1 MELLGRRVAEGRWNC
16 PSAAAGLGD
25 AAGTRQVQDMSRNL
39 IASLTGIVGFIAYVV
54 VVLLVA
60 DHVRSLHWAI
70 EFLFF
75 AAAGILWVWPAKW
88 LITWAV
94 RGGRGGA

>member
-1 MELLGRRVAEGRWNC
+1 M
-16 PSAAAGLGD
+16 P
-25 AAGTRQVQDMSRNL
+25 RNL
-39 IASLTGIVGFIAYVV
+39 IATLAGIGGFIAYVV

-60 DHVRSLHWAI
+60 DHVRNLHWAI